1 MSIIKTAL
9 VLETVQEYVRGVFVL
24 DIFFGIKCEFFG
36 VKKLAILETS
46 ESGRRRLYS
55 NSFFFY
61 QGFLSQTLK
70 THRTAGKGR
79 GPSFIPLYLFHA
91 LTNIQTFI
99 CNFAREMTITYF

>member
-55 NSFFFY
+55 NSFFSIRVF
-61 QGFLSQTLK
+61 F
-70 THRTAGKGR
+70 HRR
-79 GPSFIPLYLFHA
+79 
-91 LTNIQTFI
+91 
-99 CNFAREMTITYF
+99 